1 MKKAKRWGLRWRG
14 KREEVFEKRRRRDW
28 VKERKEEE
36 SRSARRK
43 KMGKFEKRER
53 RREWVK
59 EMAKEKRE
67 FDALR
72 LFQYHNQSLDSDLYL
87 SPKKPQLT

>member
-1 MKKAKRWGLRWRG
+1 M
-14 KREEVFEKRRRRDW
+14 
-28 VKERKEEE
+28 RKE
-36 SRSARRK
+36 K
-43 KMGKFEKRER
+43 

-72 LFQYHNQSLDSDLYL
+72 LLKYHNQSLDSDLYL
-87 SPKKPQLT
+87 GPKKPQLT